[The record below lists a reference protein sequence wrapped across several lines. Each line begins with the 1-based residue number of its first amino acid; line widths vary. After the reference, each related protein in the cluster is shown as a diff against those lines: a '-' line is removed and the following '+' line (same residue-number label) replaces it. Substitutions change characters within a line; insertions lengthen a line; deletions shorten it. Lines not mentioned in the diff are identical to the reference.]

1 MTKEKALEASG
12 LLYKIETYEALAD
25 ELACLAILE
34 EINNAF
40 GDNIEDEFIAI
51 VQARIDK
58 YTAELGAL

>member
-25 ELACLAILE
+25 ELACLSILE

-40 GDNIEDEFIAI
+40 GDHIEEEFIAI